1 MAERQAA
8 FHREWDLLLLSGT
21 SGKSRKKLYL
31 MQMFPGDNVGN
42 NQTRANHACYDLEKK
57 KHKVGYC
64 CRMTSSAGVG
74 QDISPASVYTHKI
87 KNLHQS

>member
-21 SGKSRKKLYL
+21 SGKSRIKLSL
-31 MQMFPGDNVGN
+31 MQMFPGDNVDN
-42 NQTRANHACYDLEKK
+42 NQTRANHACFDLE
-57 KHKVGYC
+57 HKVGHC
-64 CRMTSSAGVG
+64 SRMTSSAGVG

-87 KNLHQS
+87 KNLQQS